1 MKILVK
7 RTDKTDRYTIGDL
20 YIDNEY
26 ICNTLEDTD
35 RGLKQTDSIEHIQD
49 IKVFGETAIPTGT
62 YEVDM
67 DTVSTKFKDKIWAQ
81 PYKGKLPRLVNVPG
95 FEGVLIHV
103 LNTVEESLGCLGVGN
118 KEANGTL
125 SSSTSMFHTVM
136 RRLLSKNE
144 PITITIE

>member
-7 RTDKTDRYTIGDL
+7 RTDKTNKYTIGDL

-26 ICNTLEDTD
+26 ICNTLEDVD

-49 IKVFGETAIPTGT
+49 VKVFGETAIPTGT
-62 YEVDM
+62 YDIDM
-67 DTVSTKFKDKIWAQ
+67 NTVSPKFKDRIWAQ
-81 PYKGKLPRLVNVPG
+81 PYKGKLPWLKDVPG
-95 FEGVLIHV
+95 YERVLIHV
-103 LNTVEESLGCLGVGN
+103 GNSVADTEGCLLCGN
-118 KEANGTL
+118 KESNGTL

>member
-49 IKVFGETAIPTGT
+49 VKVFGETAIPTGT

-67 DTVSTKFKDKIWAQ
+67 DTVSPKFKDRIWAQ